1 MKEKILIV
9 NSGSSS
15 LKFSLYEM
23 PEKKELINGNI
34 EKIGLDDSFCTLKIN
49 GEKMIHKYLVKDH
62 VSATKVMLKE
72 LLDNKVINN
81 LNEIR
86 NVGHRIL
93 HGGEIYSSSV
103 VIDDE
108 VIENIKKLTK
118 LGPLHHPA
126 ELSVI
131 LTLKDIIP
139 NINNVAVFDTAF
151 HQTMPVENYLYAT
164 PYSWYENNGVR
175 KYGFHG
181 TSHKYITGVMQ
192 EKLHK
197 KDINII
203 SCHLGSGA
211 SIACIKDGKCYD
223 TSMGLTPLDGLVMG
237 TRSGSIDPS
246 IITYMMSETNKTA
259 DEIINDLNK
268 KSGLYGM
275 CGKSDFRDVLNLID
289 QNDRRAKIAYTKF
302 RNAVVRYIAEYYVEL
317 DGNVDA
323 IVFTAGIGENVMNIR
338 KSIIDKLSHPLH
350 LELDEKENE
359 SIAKFKNKQEGK
371 ITTDNSSIPVYVV
384 PTDEEVMIL
393 NDTYDLTREK
403 NKELCL
409 VK

>member
-1 MKEKILIV
+1 
-9 NSGSSS
+9 
-15 LKFSLYEM
+15 
-23 PEKKELINGNI
+23 
-34 EKIGLDDSFCTLKIN
+34 
-49 GEKMIHKYLVKDH
+49 
-62 VSATKVMLKE
+62 
-72 LLDNKVINN
+72 
-81 LNEIR
+81 
-86 NVGHRIL
+86 
-93 HGGEIYSSSV
+93 
-103 VIDDE
+103 
-108 VIENIKKLTK
+108 
-118 LGPLHHPA
+118 
-126 ELSVI
+126 
-131 LTLKDIIP
+131 
-139 NINNVAVFDTAF
+139 
-151 HQTMPVENYLYAT
+151 
-164 PYSWYENNGVR
+164 
-175 KYGFHG
+175 
-181 TSHKYITGVMQ
+181 
-192 EKLHK
+192 
-197 KDINII
+197 
-203 SCHLGSGA
+203 
-211 SIACIKDGKCYD
+211 
-223 TSMGLTPLDGLVMG
+223 MGLTPLDGLVMG

-259 DEIINDLNK
+259 EEIINDLNK

>member
-72 LLDNKVINN
+72 LLDNKVINS
-81 LNEIR
+81 LNEIK

-103 VIDDE
+103 VINDE

>member
-72 LLDNKVINN
+72 LLDNKVINS
-81 LNEIR
+81 LNEIK

-164 PYSWYENNGVR
+164 PYSLYENNGVR

-259 DEIINDLNK
+259 EEIINDLNK

>member
-62 VSATKVMLKE
+62 VSATRVMLKE
-72 LLDNKVINN
+72 LLDNKAINN

-259 DEIINDLNK
+259 EEIINDLNK

>member
-72 LLDNKVINN
+72 LLDNKVINS
-81 LNEIR
+81 LNEIK

-103 VIDDE
+103 VIDGE

>member
-72 LLDNKVINN
+72 LLDNKVINS
-81 LNEIR
+81 LNEIK

-164 PYSWYENNGVR
+164 PYSWYENNGERWFQWIFV
-175 KYGFHG
+175 
-181 TSHKYITGVMQ
+181 
-192 EKLHK
+192 L
-197 KDINII
+197 
-203 SCHLGSGA
+203 
-211 SIACIKDGKCYD
+211 D
-223 TSMGLTPLDGLVMG
+223 TRGLCL
-237 TRSGSIDPS
+237 RI
-246 IITYMMSETNKTA
+246 E
-259 DEIINDLNK
+259 
-268 KSGLYGM
+268 
-275 CGKSDFRDVLNLID
+275 
-289 QNDRRAKIAYTKF
+289 
-302 RNAVVRYIAEYYVEL
+302 
-317 DGNVDA
+317 
-323 IVFTAGIGENVMNIR
+323 ENV
-338 KSIIDKLSHPLH
+338 
-350 LELDEKENE
+350 
-359 SIAKFKNKQEGK
+359 KF
-371 ITTDNSSIPVYVV
+371 
-384 PTDEEVMIL
+384 
-393 NDTYDLTREK
+393 
-403 NKELCL
+403 
-409 VK
+409 

>member
-1 MKEKILIV
+1 
-9 NSGSSS
+9 
-15 LKFSLYEM
+15 
-23 PEKKELINGNI
+23 
-34 EKIGLDDSFCTLKIN
+34 
-49 GEKMIHKYLVKDH
+49 MIHKYLVKDH

-72 LLDNKVINN
+72 LLDNKVINS
-81 LNEIR
+81 LNEIK

-259 DEIINDLNK
+259 EEIINDLNK

>member
-72 LLDNKVINN
+72 LLDNKVINS
-81 LNEIR
+81 LNEIK

-259 DEIINDLNK
+259 EEIINDLNK

>member
-72 LLDNKVINN
+72 LLDNKVINS

-259 DEIINDLNK
+259 EEIINDLNK

>member
-72 LLDNKVINN
+72 LLDNKVINS
-81 LNEIR
+81 LNEIK

-259 DEIINDLNK
+259 EEIINDLNK

-338 KSIIDKLSHPLH
+338 KSIIDKLSRPLH

>member
-259 DEIINDLNK
+259 EEIINDLNK

>member
-62 VSATKVMLKE
+62 VSATRVMLKE
-72 LLDNKVINN
+72 LLDNNVINN

-197 KDINII
+197 NDINII

-246 IITYMMSETNKTA
+246 IITYMMSETNKSA
-259 DEIINDLNK
+259 EEIINDLNK

>member
-72 LLDNKVINN
+72 LLDNKVINS
-81 LNEIR
+81 LNEIK

-246 IITYMMSETNKTA
+246 IITYIMSETNKTA
-259 DEIINDLNK
+259 EEIINDLNK

>member
-72 LLDNKVINN
+72 LLDNKVINS
-81 LNEIR
+81 LNEIK

-246 IITYMMSETNKTA
+246 IITYMMSETNKSA
-259 DEIINDLNK
+259 EEIINDLNK

-275 CGKSDFRDVLNLID
+275 CGKSDFRDVLNLIE
-289 QNDRRAKIAYTKF
+289 QNDKRAKIAYTKF

>member
-15 LKFSLYEM
+15 LKFALYEM

-72 LLDNKVINN
+72 LLDNKVINS
-81 LNEIR
+81 LNEIK

-197 KDINII
+197 NDINII

-259 DEIINDLNK
+259 EEIINDLNK